1 MKYLVLRLSAP
12 LMSFGEG
19 DYWDIRGTDVFPTK
33 SAIVGIIS
41 CCLGYDRSDTENI
54 AKLSDSISVS
64 ARQDNQFTLLRDYHT
79 IMDTMKA
86 NGEPNKNAVQSYR
99 QYLMDAEFTILISS
113 ADTSVYTQIKE
124 ALLDPVW
131 PIFLGRKSCSPAFP
145 IFWNEEIDADNV
157 EYAFKEIKLVRKKK
171 EAVEFADFFKRKNNE
186 ATNKKFPCITD
197 EKITGKKTLTR
208 DNVINSK
215 LRIFSQRETTKF
227 FVEIN

>member
-1 MKYLVLRLSAP
+1 
-12 LMSFGEG
+12 MSFGEG

-33 SAIVGIIS
+33 SSIVGILS
-41 CCLGYDRSDTENI
+41 CCLGYDRSETEKI
-54 AKLSDSISVS
+54 AILSDSISVS

-113 ADTSVYTQIKE
+113 ANTLLFTQLKE

-131 PIFLGRKSCSPAFP
+131 TIFLGRKSCSPTFP
-145 IFWNEEIDADNV
+145 IFWNEEIEAENV
-157 EYAFKEIKLVRKKK
+157 KHAFEALMVVSKKK
-171 EAVEFADFFKRKNNE
+171 EALEFIDFFKP
-186 ATNKKFPCITD
+186 NKKQEKTKRIYPCITD

-227 FVEIN
+227 TVEVN